1 MALSFQKLLNQIE
14 SVTAKKTYE
23 DDTNYWK
30 LTKDKAGNA
39 SAVIRFLPNADQEDI
54 PFVRLYT
61 HSFKDPSTNRW
72 YIENSL
78 STIGG
83 QDYVGEVNSELWNTG
98 LDENKE
104 IVRARKR
111 KTNFISNIL
120 VIKDTGNPENDGTVR
135 LFKYG
140 KKIFDKI
147 IQAAKPDETLGEDPI
162 NVFDTLEGADFIL
175 RQTEVAGFPNYDQS
189 KFGSK
194 KPITGGQKRI
204 DEVLA
209 QCHDLNLEIAPS
221 KFKTPEELKKKF
233 LWVTGQETKTEPSSY
248 DKELD
253 ELTKIA
259 NEPTPKSEAK
269 VESKPRKTPP
279 MPAADPGDDSSDED
293 FFKNLI
299 DG

>member
-1 MALSFQKLLNQIE
+1 MSMDFSRLLSQID
-14 SVTAKKTYE
+14 SVTAKKTFE

-30 LTKDKAGNA
+30 PTKDKAGNA
-39 SAVIRFLPNADQEDI
+39 SAVIRFLPNSDVSDI

-78 STIGG
+78 STLGE
-83 QDYVGEVNSELWNTG
+83 QDYIGTVNSELWNTG

-104 IVRARKR
+104 IVRLRKR

-120 VIKDTGNPENDGTVR
+120 VIKDTGNPENDGTVK

-147 IQAAKPDETLGEDPI
+147 IQAAKPDETLGEEPI
-162 NVFDTLEGADFIL
+162 NVFDPTDGADFIL
-175 RQTEVAGFPNYDQS
+175 KQTQVSNFPNYDQS

-204 DEVLA
+204 DEVLS

-221 KFKTPEELKKKF
+221 KFKSPEDLKKKF
-233 LWVTGQETKTEPSSY
+233 LWVTGEEAKQAPSSY

-259 NEPTPKSEAK
+259 NEPAVAALKAEKPKKS
-269 VESKPRKTPP
+269 PP
-279 MPAADPGDDSSDED
+279 MPAADPNEVDSDED
-293 FFKNLI
+293 EQFFKSLI
-299 DG
+299 ED